1 MDKMDE
7 IDKMDRIEEFYYD
20 DMSQFCLIRENKM
33 IGQIQTVITE
43 SEVIAKRYYT
53 RSTKKEVK
61 KVISITSLTI
71 ETEYQNQGL
80 GIKLLLYCLQTLI
93 KKYPDIQYSVLDDCS
108 TGHADSV
115 PAGIDFIKGS
125 ILDGDD
131 VAKAL
136 RGCDAV
142 IHFAGKS
149 LVGESV
155 KQPDLYR
162 KVNVAGT
169 RNLLDG
175 MHKHGI
181 KKLVFSSSAA
191 TYGEPNQVPITEDAP
206 TVPTNPY
213 GETKLEVDQMISIE
227 AQSRGIAAVSL
238 RYFNVAGA
246 HESKRGWLAERHNP
260 ETHLIPNVLRST
272 KDKPVEIY
280 GTDWPTADG
289 TCVRDYVHV
298 VDLIDAHIKALISL
312 ESGVHEIYN
321 LGSGDGYSVKVVL
334 AAASKV
340 IGFEIPTIV
349 APRRAG
355 DPAVLIADISKA
367 KEKLSWAPT
376 HGIERI
382 VADTLKS
389 FS

>member
-1 MDKMDE
+1 MRVLVTGGAGYIGSTAVDILLSQGYE
-7 IDKMDRIEEFYYD
+7 I
-20 DMSQFCLIRENKM
+20 
-33 IGQIQTVITE
+33 
-43 SEVIAKRYYT
+43 
-53 RSTKKEVK
+53 
-61 KVISITSLTI
+61 
-71 ETEYQNQGL
+71 
-80 GIKLLLYCLQTLI
+80 
-93 KKYPDIQYSVLDDCS
+93 SVLDDCS
-108 TGHADSV
+108 TGHFESV
-115 PAGIDFIKGS
+115 PAGIDFIQGS
-125 ILDGDD
+125 ILNITD

-142 IHFAGKS
+142 MHFAGKS

-155 KQPDLYR
+155 QQPDLYR

-169 RNLLDG
+169 RILLDE
-175 MHKHGI
+175 MHRCGV

-191 TYGEPNQVPITEDAP
+191 TYGEPKQVPITEDAP
-206 TVPTNPY
+206 TQPTNPY
-213 GETKLEVDQMISIE
+213 GETKLEVDQMISAE
-227 AQSRGIAAVSL
+227 AKARGISAVSL

-246 HESKRGWLAERHNP
+246 HESMRGWLTERHNP

-298 VDLIDAHIKALISL
+298 VDLIDAHIKALNSL
-312 ESGVHEIYN
+312 KPGIHEIYN
-321 LGSGDGYSVKVVL
+321 LGSGDGYSVRVVL
-334 AAASKV
+334 AAASKAT
-340 IGFEIPTIV
+340 GFEIPTIK

-367 KEKLSWAPT
+367 KDNLGWAPT
-376 HGIERI
+376 RGIEII